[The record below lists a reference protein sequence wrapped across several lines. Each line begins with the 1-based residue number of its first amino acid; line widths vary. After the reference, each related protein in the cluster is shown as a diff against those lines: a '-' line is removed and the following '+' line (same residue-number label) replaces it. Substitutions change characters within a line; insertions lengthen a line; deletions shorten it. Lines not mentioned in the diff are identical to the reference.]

1 MARLIILS
9 GRDDEKHL
17 RYKNDPHTFRSRS
30 AGQNLPQIKPRLVV
44 VLTIQKVE
52 IDEMGDPH

>member
-30 AGQNLPQIKPRLVV
+30 AGQNLPQIKPRLASSAYNS
-44 VLTIQKVE
+44 E
-52 IDEMGDPH
+52 GGDR